1 MTFRILSL
9 DGGGI
14 RGAFTASFLAEIEKR
29 LGVRVGE
36 YFDLVAGTSTGAMI
50 AIAVSAGVPASRI
63 AELYEKAGP
72 EIFMPRPDYKPRK
85 LRHRI
90 LSSVFRRRVQKRLPV
105 RIDDLLQT
113 KYASEPLKAAL
124 NEVFGDER
132 IGSLRQCRVVI
143 PAVDATAGKVV
154 VFKTPH
160 LPNLSRDRHES
171 LVDVLLATT
180 AAPTYFPH
188 AAIGGGGAFLDGGLW
203 ANNPSL
209 VAYTEAMK
217 IRGACTREVDRPF
230 MPEDVQILSIG
241 TGQQR
246 YSLMPPGENAGLG
259 WWGPKVFDVMSM
271 SQSQGVDCHL
281 KYLLGDRYWRINFDI
296 PDSTWT
302 LDAVQHLGALIHNG
316 RKVAHEHL
324 AELKA
329 EYFGTKTPKYV
340 PFDDLDES
348 EKVLAA
354 ATAC

>member
-1 MTFRILSL
+1 
-9 DGGGI
+9 
-14 RGAFTASFLAEIEKR
+14 
-29 LGVRVGE
+29 
-36 YFDLVAGTSTGAMI
+36 
-50 AIAVSAGVPASRI
+50 
-63 AELYEKAGP
+63 
-72 EIFMPRPDYKPRK
+72 
-85 LRHRI
+85 
-90 LSSVFRRRVQKRLPV
+90 VQKRLPV
-105 RIDDLLQT
+105 RIDDVLQT
-113 KYASEPLKAAL
+113 KYESGPLKAAL

-132 IGSLRQCRVVI
+132 IGSLRQCRIVI

-217 IRGACTREVDRPF
+217 IRAACNREVDPTF
-230 MPEDVQILSIG
+230 TPGDVQILSIG

-246 YSLMPPGENAGLG
+246 YSLTPPGENAGLA
-259 WWGPKVFDVMSM
+259 WWGPKMFDVISM
-271 SQSQGVDCHL
+271 SQSQGIDCHL
-281 KYLLGDRYWRINFDI
+281 KYLIGDRYWRINFDL

-302 LDAVQHLGALIHNG
+302 LDAVQHLGSLIHNG

-329 EYFGTKTPKYV
+329 EYFSAKRPDYV
-340 PFDDLDES
+340 PFEDLDES
-348 EKVLAA
+348 QKELA
-354 ATAC
+354 ATAAC